1 MLKEAICLKVPKT
14 QGEKAIVL
22 SNKLSILDKE
32 LEIQRNKDF
41 IYIPLNRKPTE
52 KEAESIKETLPKH
65 EISVKNFTGKKKKKA
80 KTIEEILENT
90 LPPYL
95 LASLPKSMDIVGK
108 IAIIE
113 IPQELEKYKKNIGKA
128 ILEVNKNVQTVLAK
142 ASAVSGTYRLRK
154 LTLIAGEHKTET
166 LHKEYGCKYYVDLAK
181 VYFSPR
187 LSYEHS
193 RVASQVEER
202 ETIIDMFTGIGPF
215 AILIAKTHKN
225 IKVYAIDIN
234 PHAIELLKRNM
245 RLNRVE
251 SKVIPILGD
260 AKKVIAEQLHG
271 VAERVIMN
279 LPEKA
284 LEYVGAACK
293 ALKPTGGIIHFY
305 SFVNASQPIEKV
317 KRSFIDE
324 VARSNRK
331 MEKILFSRL
340 VRATAPYE
348 WQLVLDAKIR

>member
-1 MLKEAICLKVPKT
+1 MRKEAICLKVPKT

-80 KTIEEILENT
+80 TLEEILEDT
-90 LPPYL
+90 LPPHL

-113 IPQELEKYKKNIGKA
+113 IPPELEKYKKNIGKA

-154 LTLIAGEHKTET
+154 LTLIAGEPKTET

-202 ETIIDMFTGIGPF
+202 ETIIDMFTGVGPF
-215 AILIAKTHKN
+215 AILIAKTRKN
-225 IKVYAIDIN
+225 VKVYAIDIN
-234 PHAIELLKRNM
+234 PHAIEFLERNV

-251 SKVIPILGD
+251 NKVLPILGD
-260 AKKVIAEQLHG
+260 AKKVVEEQLHSI
-271 VAERVIMN
+271 AERVIMN

-305 SFVNASQPIEKV
+305 SFINAAQPIEKV
-317 KRSFIDE
+317 KRNFIDE

-331 MEKILFSRL
+331 VEKILFSKL

-348 WQLVLDAKIR
+348 GQVVLDAKIR